1 MNHNQAAI
9 SGHEEVAQVLCSDP
23 VNGLTA
29 FEAKERLRKYGLN
42 NLDDDQPKDGQGHTM
57 NYFMKLM
64 NKNFIKYLSQFMN
77 PLIQLLLLCVLV
89 SVSIG
94 QYENAV
100 SVLLSVLIVG
110 TISYI
115 QERRA
120 DKSLEK
126 LNKQM
131 PSKCKVVRDR
141 QLHEIEAQLLVP
153 GDIVYL
159 SEGQRVPADL
169 RLYDVHAISINE
181 ANLTGEAIS
190 QHKTDQ
196 KCHEKQIESLL
207 LNQNSLT
214 NHNNNNRGDDKNF
227 IFNNL
232 ALMGTLV
239 ESGYCRGI
247 VISTGKATRYGEVY
261 CLLKST
267 IQPKSPLQVNID
279 QLSIHLVIFSC
290 TVIALMSILGVVQ
303 QRSALEVAYYAVS
316 LAVTAIPEGLP
327 VVVAV
332 IMALGVLRLSKRQ
345 TIVKSLNSIE
355 TLGCIEVLCADKTG
369 TLTRSEMTLTD
380 IVTSELHSLSNKDM
394 EEFNRDEVRNQM
406 TFNKLGGKMYSIGR
420 LMEVGT
426 LCNNASYDPN
436 PPEGLGNF
444 IGQSTECA
452 ILAAAIKMGCGDSRT
467 MFDRLDEVPFDP
479 VNRRMAVQC
488 RRQDLP
494 GSGPMYY
501 VKGAWEKILNDCHC
515 YYDSG
520 LVKPRTDEMWLEY
533 ARVCTALGSQGLRVL
548 ALATGPSM
556 DQLTFVGIVGIN
568 NAPKDGMVETISKLK
583 HEFLI
588 DVKMITGDSRSTAV
602 AVGRRLGLVDVLTDM
617 EEDRVI
623 MSGEHLRVLLASD
636 MDELAKAHEISS
648 KSIFYRVDPIQKAS
662 IVRKLQQL
670 DKIIAMTGD
679 GVNDVIS
686 MKQANLSMAMGSGAD
701 VCKEIADMVL
711 VDDDLTVLVEA
722 IVEGKGIY
730 HKIHSFMSYQISIS
744 FTLLTLVAVS
754 FLLRIA
760 SPYTVIQLLFI
771 NILTDGPPAQALGV
785 ERIEQKELNRKPRN
799 VHEPILNR
807 HLLGSLILLSISLIT
822 VNGFLYSVM
831 LDDTG
836 KLDGRAR
843 CTLFTCYVF
852 CSVFATLSLRSRV
865 KTVFEIKLFGNLELL
880 YCSVVVV
887 AIQLIIIN
895 VKPLCVLFDI
905 EQIPVAEIGYIALYS
920 STILMIMDSAKVI
933 MRIFHKIRSKISKRN
948 PPQPAIN
955 STDSK
960 DSLKDIP

>member
-1 MNHNQAAI
+1 MNHEQAAV
-9 SGHEEVAQVLCSDP
+9 SSHDEVAQALCGDP
-23 VNGLTA
+23 INGLTA

-42 NLDDDQPKDGQGHTM
+42 SLGDECKHEGIKMVHT
-57 NYFMKLM
+57 NI
-64 NKNFIKYLSQFMN
+64 IKFLKQFLN
-77 PLIQLLLLCVLV
+77 PLIQLLLLCVLI
-89 SVSIG
+89 SVAIG

-100 SVLLSVLIVG
+100 SVLISVLIVG

-115 QERRA
+115 QEYRA
-120 DKSLEK
+120 DRSLEK
-126 LNKQM
+126 LSKQM
-131 PSKCKVVRDR
+131 PAMCKVIRDR
-141 QLHEIEAQLLVP
+141 QVHEIEAQLLVP

-169 RLYDVHAISINE
+169 RLFDVHALSINE
-181 ANLTGEAIS
+181 ANLTGEAIA

-196 KCHEKQIESLL
+196 ASPEKHIESVL
-207 LNQNSLT
+207 LNQTSII
-214 NHNNNNRGDDKNF
+214 NNNNNNNGSNSNQANEDKNF

-239 ESGYCRGI
+239 ESGHCRGI
-247 VISTGKATRYGEVY
+247 VIGTGKCTRYGEVY
-261 CLLKST
+261 SMLKST

-279 QLSIHLVIFSC
+279 QLSMHLVIISC
-290 TVIALMSILGVVQ
+290 TVIAVMSILGVVQ
-303 QRSALEVAYYAVS
+303 QRPALEVAYYAVS

-345 TIVKSLNSIE
+345 TVVKSLTSIE
-355 TLGCIEVLCADKTG
+355 TLGCIEILCADKTG

-380 IVTSELHSLSNKDM
+380 IVTSELHSLSNNDM

-406 TFNKLGGKMYSIGR
+406 TFNKLGGKMYSIVR

-436 PPEGLGNF
+436 PPEGLSNF

-467 MFDRLDEVPFDP
+467 MFDRLEEIPFDS
-479 VNRRMAVQC
+479 VSRRMAVLC

-494 GSGPMYY
+494 ASGPMYY
-501 VKGAWEKILNDCHC
+501 VKGAWEKILNDCQC

-520 LVKPRTDEMWLEY
+520 LVKARTDEMWLEY
-533 ARVCTALGSQGLRVL
+533 ARICTALGSQGLRVL
-548 ALATGPSM
+548 ALATGPTM
-556 DQLTFVGIVGIN
+556 DQLTFVGMVGIN
-568 NAPKDGMVETISKLK
+568 NAPKDGMLETITRLK
-583 HEFLI
+583 QDFMV
-588 DVKMITGDSRSTAV
+588 DVKMITGDSRSTAT
-602 AVGRRLGLVDVLTDM
+602 AVGRRLGLIEAPTEI

-636 MDELAKAHEISS
+636 MDEKAKAHEISS

-662 IVRKLQQL
+662 IVRNLQRL

-686 MKQANLSMAMGSGAD
+686 MKQANLSLAMGSGAD
-701 VCKEIADMVL
+701 VCKEIADVVL
-711 VDDDLTVLVEA
+711 VEDDLTVLVEA

-744 FTLLTLVAVS
+744 FTLLVLVAVS
-754 FLLRIA
+754 FLLRLPT
-760 SPYTVIQLLFI
+760 PYTVIQLLFI

-785 ERIEQKELNRKPRN
+785 ERIQQSELSKRPRN
-799 VHEPILNR
+799 VHEAILNGK
-807 HLLGSLILLSISLIT
+807 LVGSLLVLTVALVS
-822 VNGFLYSVM
+822 VNGALYWFV
-831 LDDTG
+831 LDSTDE
-836 KLDGRAR
+836 LDARAR
-843 CTLFTCYVF
+843 CHLFTCYVF
-852 CSVFATLSLRSRV
+852 CSVFASISLRSRV

-880 YCSVVVV
+880 YCSIVVVL
-887 AIQLIIIN
+887 IQLIIIN
-895 VKPLCVLFDI
+895 VKPLCELFDI
-905 EQIPVAEIGYIALYS
+905 EQISISETGYIALYS
-920 STILMIMDSAKVI
+920 SSVLVIMDSAKV
-933 MRIFHKIRSKISKRN
+933 MLRIYRAIRNRVSKN
-948 PPQPAIN
+948 A
-955 STDSK
+955 
-960 DSLKDIP
+960 LKDIP